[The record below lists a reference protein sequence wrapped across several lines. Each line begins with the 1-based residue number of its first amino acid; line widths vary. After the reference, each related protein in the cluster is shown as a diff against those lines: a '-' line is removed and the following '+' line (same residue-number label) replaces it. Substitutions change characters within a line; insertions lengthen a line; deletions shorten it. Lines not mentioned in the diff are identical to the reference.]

1 MKENMYIKCN
11 QMLLAED
18 RFNMDS
24 FLKTW
29 LQMWP
34 TSWTQCLRKKSLY
47 VQSFRSSS
55 MFFPSLLT
63 HKKCFLELE
72 VTHPPLSHFQHKNN
86 SSMPLSKQSWTC
98 YWEKKHC
105 FVAAHHYT
113 NCEEAT
119 LQVKTKSRL
128 SFFTTNNAYL
138 GLHLT
143 YNLIFQSTKIVT
155 TALLTGVEKLKTL

>member
-47 VQSFRSSS
+47 VQSFHSSS
-55 MFFPSLLT
+55 MFSPSLLT
-63 HKKCFLELE
+63 HKKCFLELK
-72 VTHPPLSHFQHKNN
+72 VTHPPLSHFQHKTN

-98 YWEKKHC
+98 YWEK
-105 FVAAHHYT
+105 
-113 NCEEAT
+113 N
-119 LQVKTKSRL
+119 
-128 SFFTTNNAYL
+128 
-138 GLHLT
+138 
-143 YNLIFQSTKIVT
+143 
-155 TALLTGVEKLKTL
+155 TALWQLITIPTVRRQHCKLKLSLDWASLLQTVLT